1 MNPIR
6 NTKQMGMVL
15 LAVLAVTL
23 FTGNVSA
30 QQPAPVTQG
39 EFSLPYAAHWGKTV
53 LPAGAYSFRV
63 TANGPTSIVTVRGNK
78 QSAFVM
84 TAGVWPCSACT
95 GSELILINRKGE
107 RTVQML
113 RLAQAGIV
121 LYYGPRREVDEAL
134 AQAPEATERV
144 GVKVAA
150 K

>member
-1 MNPIR
+1 MNAIR
-6 NTKQMGMVL
+6 ITKQLGMAL
-15 LAVLAVTL
+15 LTVLAVA
-23 FTGNVSA
+23 FFVGNLSA

-39 EFSLPYAAHWGKTV
+39 EFTLPHAAHWGKTV
-53 LPAGAYSFRV
+53 LPAGDYSFRV

-84 TAGVWPCSACT
+84 TAGVYPCDACT

-121 LYYGPRREVDEAL
+121 LYYAPRREVDEAL

-150 K
+150 R